1 MFNYYPKT
9 WSDIDG
15 ICKRRASELIRVKVK
30 KQEKKVKKILTPMAS
45 FVIIIEHVTYRCFAR
60 LSNAALCGCGGI
72 GRRARLRI

>member
-1 MFNYYPKT
+1 MQT
-9 WSDIDG
+9 WSDPDG
-15 ICKRRASELIRVKVK
+15 ICKGRALEFIRLNVKN
-30 KQEKKVKKILTPMAS
+30 QQKKVKKILTLVAS